1 MLQNVASLTIV
12 TIIIY
17 NHNMFIVQSTD
28 VSALEHFVTI
38 DGIDEVS

>member
-1 MLQNVASLTIV
+1 MIV
-12 TIIIY
+12 SD

-28 VSALEHFVTI
+28 VSALEHFVII